1 MLFLV
6 YLKEIRYRVFYC
18 IFSLLYS
25 WFICFIFIEEVVFIF
40 TSPLL
45 KLNTFSTEFFTHFIF
60 TNMGD
65 AFFSFFNLSLV
76 IGALIS
82 LYFFLFQFFSY
93 IVSGLYSYEKKIL
106 ILTVNLSFIFLILSL
121 NFWYF
126 VFLPTVSYFFLG
138 FEFINTNLPFEVLFE
153 GKVDEYLRFIL
164 GSLSSM
170 IILFQFPILLL
181 FLVVFN
187 LLKIKTLTDYRKI
200 IYFGFLII
208 SALFTP
214 PDVFSQ
220 LLFILPFLLL
230 YEYIIF
236 ITFLLNEYK

>member
-1 MLFLV
+1 
-6 YLKEIRYRVFYC
+6 
-18 IFSLLYS
+18 
-25 WFICFIFIEEVVFIF
+25 
-40 TSPLL
+40 
-45 KLNTFSTEFFTHFIF
+45 
-60 TNMGD
+60 MGD

-106 ILTVNLSFIFLILSL
+106 ILTVYLSFFFLFFSL